1 MLHCPCLSSWIF
13 AIPQNQ
19 GVPCDDGLDTT
30 FNDTCDGAGKCA
42 GFDPCADVG
51 CPALSQCHFPGQ
63 CVEGEC
69 VNTLRPNGWAC
80 DDGNAM
86 SYFDVCVRGFCAGE
100 LTCNGSCIAWKN
112 KVGRLFAC
120 MYVCVRVRA
129 CVFASKSHVK
139 HPRASRLPPPNS
151 LSNPTS
157 RLVWWRRPRM
167 VSAVRSLPTAG
178 PLVLLP
184 SKPSTHKR
192 WFFFLCTLLP

>member
-1 MLHCPCLSSWIF
+1 MMGWTQPSTTHVMVRASVRALIPAPTLAAQPCHNATSPASAWRASASTPFVQTDGPVMTATPCPTLTSVFVAFVPANSPATAPASHGRTRLAACL
-13 AIPQNQ
+13 
-19 GVPCDDGLDTT
+19 L
-30 FNDTCDGAGKCA
+30 
-42 GFDPCADVG
+42 
-51 CPALSQCHFPGQ
+51 
-63 CVEGEC
+63 
-69 VNTLRPNGWAC
+69 
-80 DDGNAM
+80 
-86 SYFDVCVRGFCAGE
+86 
-100 LTCNGSCIAWKN
+100 
-112 KVGRLFAC
+112 AC

-139 HPRASRLPPPNS
+139 HPRASHLRFPNS
-151 LSNPTS
+151 LSDPTS